1 MVSDV
6 LSFSTNGIKVFPVTV
21 EANISRGIP
30 DFDII
35 GMGDAAVKESRKRI
49 WTAFGNQSFN
59 FPLGKV
65 IINLAPPSTRKE
77 GTALDLPIA
86 VSILGAEGIIE
97 ATALKDVVMVGELSL
112 DGKLKAVNGI
122 LPMITEG
129 KKNGIKRFLVP
140 RENLREAMLCPGVNV
155 IGSTSLR
162 QAVTQLSDKD
172 EGIFTGDGRK
182 NYIPGEEYHEA
193 DFASV
198 AGQHECKRALEVA
211 AAGGHNIIMLGA
223 AGCGKSMMAECLPSI
238 LPPMTFEESAQ
249 TTAVYSMAGKIERSV
264 PLITKRPFRK
274 VFNTVTQKGLTG
286 GGRPLKI
293 GEMSLAHNGVLFFDE
308 ITEAE
313 SRIIELI
320 KEPMAT
326 GCVKISHVGISESMP
341 ANFMFVGAA
350 NPCKCGNLFEDGN
363 KCNCNRT
370 QIKSRIGKL
379 SIPFLDRIDLQII
392 ARRLPI
398 DKMTEDIKEEPSS
411 EIRKRVIHARK
422 IQEERYAAYPFKCNA
437 QMDRETIERF
447 CRPDKEGIQLL
458 MSASDESEFSMR
470 SYEKILRVARTIADL
485 NQSENI
491 LAFHIGEA
499 LQYRALDQIKRFV

>member
-49 WTAFGNQSFN
+49 RTAFGNQNFN

-65 IINLAPPSTRKE
+65 IINLAPPSTRKG

-86 VSILGAEGIIE
+86 ISILGAEGVIGE
-97 ATALKDVVMVGELSL
+97 KFLKGIAMMGELSL

-129 KKNGIKRFLVP
+129 KKLGIKRFIVP
-140 RENLREAMLCPGVNV
+140 RENLREAMLCPDVYV
-155 IGSTSLR
+155 TASSSLR
-162 QAVTQLSDKD
+162 QTVTQLAENEK
-172 EGIFTGDGRK
+172 GIYTGDGRTDSFTEDDD
-182 NYIPGEEYHEA
+182 YEF
-193 DFASV
+193 DFSGV
-198 AGQHECKRALEVA
+198 AGQHECKRALEIA

-223 AGCGKSMMAECLPSI
+223 AGCGKSMMAECLPSV
-238 LPPMTFEESAQ
+238 LPPMTFEESAE
-249 TTAVYSMAGKIERSV
+249 TTAVYSMAGKLERAE

-293 GEMSLAHNGVLFFDE
+293 GEMSLADNGVLFFDE

-313 SRIIELI
+313 SRIIELL

-326 GCVKISHVGISESMP
+326 GKVKISHVGVSESMP
-341 ANFMFVGAA
+341 ANFMFVAAA
-350 NPCKCGNLFEDGN
+350 NPCKCGNLFEEGN
-363 KCNCNRT
+363 KCNCSRT
-370 QIKSRIGKL
+370 QIKSRLGKL
-379 SIPFLDRIDLQII
+379 SVPFLDRIDLQII
-392 ARRLPI
+392 ARRVPI
-398 DKMTEDIKEEPSS
+398 EKMTENIVEEPSS
-411 EIRKRVIHARK
+411 EIRKRVTAARK
-422 IQEERYAAYPFKCNA
+422 IQEERYKEYSFRCNA
-437 QMDRETIERF
+437 HMDRDAIERF
-447 CRPDKEGIQLL
+447 CRPDKESIQLL

-491 LAFHIGEA
+491 KAFHVGEA
-499 LQYRALDQIKRFV
+499 FQYRALDHIKRFI